1 MGWLAMTGWFCAA
14 AAAFRRCRFLR
25 MKKMPT
31 ATKASKAIPPT
42 MPPTMGPTLDLGEG
56 VGVVECVGIGVPGEV
71 TVTTVKDADND
82 DVDAAVV
89 AAPRAGKSVEASEY
103 NKIGVRE
110 SQ

>member
-1 MGWLAMTGWFCAA
+1 
-14 AAAFRRCRFLR
+14 
-25 MKKMPT
+25 
-31 ATKASKAIPPT
+31 
-42 MPPTMGPTLDLGEG
+42 